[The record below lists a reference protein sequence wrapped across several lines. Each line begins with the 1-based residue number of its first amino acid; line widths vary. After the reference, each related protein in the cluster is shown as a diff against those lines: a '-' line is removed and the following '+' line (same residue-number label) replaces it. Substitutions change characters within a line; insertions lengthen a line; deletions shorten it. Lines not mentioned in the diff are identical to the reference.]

1 MVNKLVLA
9 INILA
14 FIFSVICIVL
24 GFITNDIFEIL
35 FGSFLTVVNVLTI
48 LFTFKIVNKNK

>member
-1 MVNKLVLA
+1 MVNKLVLS

-24 GFITNDIFEIL
+24 GFITNDIFDIL
-35 FGSFLTVVNVLTI
+35 FGSFLTVVNILTI
-48 LFTFKIVNKNK
+48 LFTFEISHKK

>member
-9 INILA
+9 IDILA

-24 GFITNDIFEIL
+24 GFITNGIFDIL
-35 FGSFLTVVNVLTI
+35 FGSFLTIVNVLTI
-48 LFTFKIVNKNK
+48 LFAFEIVNKK